1 MTLKI
6 MLFYSLSLLEIQ
18 VDFVEATYRV
28 KEGDGNVTVMLKKE
42 GQNEIPVTVSVVF
55 RTRDDTAVGKYVIIL
70 TDSDNIHVSIF
81 CEILQNIVFNFQL
94 IWTTMLLLNQWSS
107 RGFKIKSTSPYPYWT
122 MIEWKM

>member
-28 KEGDGNVTVMLKKE
+28 GEGDGNVTVMLKKE
-42 GQNEIPVTVSVVF
+42 GRNEIPVTVSVVF
-55 RTRDDTAVGKYVIIL
+55 RTMDDTAVGKYVIIL

-122 MIEWKM
+122 IIPWKT